1 MPAERSGSGGPW
13 GEENGGEG
21 LVFSQEALQSSL
33 TLTLI
38 LHNFIKD
45 KTKNRKNIIGGEVLA
60 CFFLTHFENLCT
72 DAQPFM
78 GEDPRIPGAYHRA
91 WGRMCTSY
99 IVRKRMNEEEQTKTS
114 FPKKRPFLRASYL

>member
-1 MPAERSGSGGPW
+1 MPAKRSGSGGPW

-45 KTKNRKNIIGGEVLA
+45 KTKNRNTIIQGEVLA
-60 CFFLTHFENLCT
+60 CFFLTSTLKISALTPSSLWVRTPVPLGPITE
-72 DAQPFM
+72 
-78 GEDPRIPGAYHRA
+78 PGA
-91 WGRMCTSY
+91 
-99 IVRKRMNEEEQTKTS
+99 
-114 FPKKRPFLRASYL
+114 